1 MKHNAIQIEP
11 HDHFKKAIL
20 RKSNSYFVYSYYK
33 LIYVC
38 MELYNFNLDE
48 AIEWV
53 DYNIV
58 PLSPMGF
65 TINYSDKYIDNK
77 R

>member
-1 MKHNAIQIEP
+1 
-11 HDHFKKAIL
+11 
-20 RKSNSYFVYSYYK
+20 
-33 LIYVC
+33 

-58 PLSPMGF
+58 PLSSMGF